1 MIYNGRDDLHKM
13 NFGLEFIRI
22 EKLVMCFDGWNNEK
36 NDKIFLG
43 NKWGNKEYIIIKD
56 STMKRVGLKVQAPLK
71 KNQWCY
77 FETIISSINK

>member
-13 NFGLEFIRI
+13 NFGLKFIRT
-22 EKLVMCFDGWNNEK
+22 EKMVTCFDGWNNEK
-36 NDKIFLG
+36 NDKIFLE

-56 STMKRVGLKVQAPLK
+56 STMKRVGLKVQVPL

-77 FETIISSINK
+77 FETIISPINK